1 MTFLSSGIRLNEL
14 LQLKIGD
21 IDTERQIIHV
31 VGKGR
36 KGAKTRRTIN
46 LLGLSI
52 LRNYI
57 RFTFQAQ
64 IATFT
69 EEQLDGL
76 HVFSTDGGIS
86 AMSARTIQYIV
97 KNLIKMATSIPKNMK
112 SQYSV
117 HTFRHC
123 YAVYGLESGIDI
135 YTLSKLLGHESIE
148 TTTIYL
154 KLFEDQLKKAVE
166 KHPFANGLNKG
177 IQMRVLLDS
186 HYYQLWENHCN
197 LRAKS
202 KENYMYELQKFEAF
216 LLNEGFTG
224 VLDFDKFFHYKDTDQ
239 YSPINQ
245 KFIDSYFDCLKNKG
259 YTNSVLSSNVSAL
272 KTFLKFLKA

>member
-177 IQMRVLLDS
+177 DS
-186 HYYQLWENHCN
+186 
-197 LRAKS
+197 
-202 KENYMYELQKFEAF
+202 
-216 LLNEGFTG
+216 NESF
-224 VLDFDKFFHYKDTDQ
+224 
-239 YSPINQ
+239 
-245 KFIDSYFDCLKNKG
+245 
-259 YTNSVLSSNVSAL
+259 A
-272 KTFLKFLKA
+272 